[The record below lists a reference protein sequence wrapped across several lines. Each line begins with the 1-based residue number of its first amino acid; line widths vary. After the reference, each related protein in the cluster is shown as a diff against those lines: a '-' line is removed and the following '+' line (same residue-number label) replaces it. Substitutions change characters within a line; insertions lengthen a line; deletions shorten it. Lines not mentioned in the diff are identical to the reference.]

1 LTVIAANALGLRLG
15 DQAFAQDVYTDV
27 RNEVIREPER
37 WHDVT
42 IVIELTPWTRLAP
55 ATGRDGPT
63 PIRRPRTHAVAG
75 DSAMM

>member
-15 DQAFAQDVYTDV
+15 DQAFAQNVYTDV

-42 IVIELTPWTRLAP
+42 IVIELTPWTAWPRLPA
-55 ATGRDGPT
+55 ATGLPSDGHGPMRSPVT
-63 PIRRPRTHAVAG
+63 LR
-75 DSAMM
+75 